1 MRGIWQCRQS
11 VVFPVKTLGMLAVL
25 TVWGV
30 WWTEGISTS
39 HLTVQVAE
47 SREKIIQ
54 IIVIGII

>member
-11 VVFPVKTLGMLAVL
+11 VVFPLKTLGMLDVL

-30 WWTEGISTS
+30 WTEGISTS
-39 HLTVQVAE
+39 HLSVQVAE
-47 SREKIIQ
+47 SREKNIQ